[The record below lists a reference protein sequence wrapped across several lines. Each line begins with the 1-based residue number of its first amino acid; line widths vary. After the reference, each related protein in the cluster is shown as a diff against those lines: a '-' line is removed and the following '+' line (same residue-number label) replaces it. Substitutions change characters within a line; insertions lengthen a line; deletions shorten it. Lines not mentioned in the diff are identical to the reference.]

1 MRSRAN
7 ERAFEAFVAES
18 GDALLRIAVL
28 LTCDVR
34 LAEDVYQE
42 TLQRVAAQWS
52 RVTSPKAFARRVLH
66 NLVIDHGRAKTRRGP
81 TSHLDPVRHPA
92 DPRAAS
98 ELDAVELRPALFA
111 ALRTL
116 TVTQR
121 AVIVLRYFDDRSEA
135 EVARL
140 LDITPGTV
148 KSTASRSMARLRVEP
163 GLVALF
169 AARDSSDNPD
179 IPDSPDN
186 PDNPDIAER
195 KERDH
200 AHR

>member
-1 MRSRAN
+1 MRGRSD

-34 LAEDVYQE
+34 RAEDVYQE
-42 TLQRVAAQWS
+42 TLQRLAARWSSVA
-52 RVTSPKAFARRVLH
+52 SPKAFARRVMH
-66 NLVIDHGRAKTRRGP
+66 NIVIDQGRATSRRRSESSLESVGE
-81 TSHLDPVRHPA
+81 PVDGRS
-92 DPRAAS
+92 AA
-98 ELDAVELRPALFA
+98 ELDAVELRPALLA

-116 TVTQR
+116 TITQR
-121 AVIVLRYFDDRSEA
+121 SVIVLRYFDDRSEA
-135 EVARL
+135 EVAEL

-148 KSTASRSMARLRVEP
+148 KSTASRSMAHLRVEP

-169 AARDSSDNPD
+169 ASAVESETSSMEMSERNL
-179 IPDSPDN
+179 S
-186 PDNPDIAER
+186 ER